1 VGGGSPGNE
10 PLRVFEGGRI
20 DRRIPTGAQGVF
32 ACMLG
37 GGRRQTRFVCTN
49 TDSGPETAQRKEGRI
64 ETTRVA
70 VTGAGLP

>member
-1 VGGGSPGNE
+1 
-10 PLRVFEGGRI
+10 
-20 DRRIPTGAQGVF
+20 
-32 ACMLG
+32 MLG
-37 GGRRQTRFVCTN
+37 GGRRRTLFVCTN